1 MKKLIILFL
10 LVVFVNGCDNSVEPT
25 PPKTSGENT
34 INSKVVN
41 FKTNGFSFS
50 QASLIEYPN
59 SQNINPDMLL
69 LVQITAQNEIA
80 GVFLSPPNN
89 QPSFRLLVQLN
100 DADSANNYFSEL
112 AEIPDTTYAWL
123 AIPVKE
129 NQIWA
134 VKTQDNKYAK
144 ILIKH
149 TEAYMDSSIQS
160 SPTPYGEATFKW
172 KYQPDGSRKF

>member
-1 MKKLIILFL
+1 MKKLIIL

-100 DADSANNYFSEL
+100 DADLSAIECSHQGN
-112 AEIPDTTYAWL
+112 T
-123 AIPVKE
+123 K
-129 NQIWA
+129 
-134 VKTQDNKYAK
+134 
-144 ILIKH
+144 
-149 TEAYMDSSIQS
+149 
-160 SPTPYGEATFKW
+160 
-172 KYQPDGSRKF
+172 